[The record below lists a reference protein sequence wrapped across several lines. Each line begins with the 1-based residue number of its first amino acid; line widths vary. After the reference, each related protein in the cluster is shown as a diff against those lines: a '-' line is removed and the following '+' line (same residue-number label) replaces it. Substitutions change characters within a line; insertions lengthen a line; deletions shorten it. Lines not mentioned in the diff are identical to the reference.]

1 MQLNKEQLKTI
12 ENMVVN
18 TDGATSIAPHTYQF
32 SDGRWKLS
40 VRVGDEIVT
49 IMWRD
54 ALGTHRDG
62 EACVSPAEVNKTVSK
77 ALQFFGI
84 KD

>member
-1 MQLNKEQLKTI
+1 MQLTKKQLKI
-12 ENMVVN
+12 VEKVVAKHPN
-18 TDGATSIAPHTYQF
+18 ATAVAPHTYQF

-40 VRVGDEIVT
+40 VRVGKEIVT

-62 EACVSPAEVNKTVSK
+62 EACVSPAEVNRTVSE
-77 ALQFFGI
+77 ALRFFGI